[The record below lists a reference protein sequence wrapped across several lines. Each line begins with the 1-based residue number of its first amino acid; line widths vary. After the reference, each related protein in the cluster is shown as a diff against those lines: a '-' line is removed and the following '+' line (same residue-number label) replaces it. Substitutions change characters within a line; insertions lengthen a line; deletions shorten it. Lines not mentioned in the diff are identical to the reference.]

1 MAARKRAPSRTAN
14 ARKRDRES
22 PFRALSNGLY
32 ELRLG
37 ARVVLDLL
45 VTLDGDLMTFIR
57 IDGALLGQLPVLG
70 EA

>member
-1 MAARKRAPSRTAN
+1 MAARKRTPHRTAN
-14 ARKRDRES
+14 ARKRERAS

-57 IDGALLGQLPVLG
+57 VDGALLGELPVLG